1 MVSKR
6 CWVIITSDSPSHF
19 IAQRRLV
26 VTNPYAPSESVDVS
40 RATATQPSFARVFRK
55 GLVTAAVTV
64 GSMLTLWIFLVQILD
79 RRFPLADNLLWTVTL
94 WFSVLTSSF
103 LVASSKHAYRPT
115 LVCPL
120 TFAAF
125 SLLYILCEGPVFGD
139 VAAGGDP
146 STTQTVV
153 VNLISLPA
161 GGFVAS
167 FLGSKFRTRVP
178 T

>member
-1 MVSKR
+1 M
-6 CWVIITSDSPSHF
+6 
-19 IAQRRLV
+19 
-26 VTNPYAPSESVDVS
+26 
-40 RATATQPSFARVFRK
+40 
-55 GLVTAAVTV
+55 TAAVTV

-120 TFAAF
+120 TFATF